1 MKNKLDNMVVLFP
14 VLSVL
19 VVVIV
24 AGGLGTIFS
33 VIYEATHHNEA
44 GVLILGVALVVGV
57 PAAAALI
64 QRRME
69 RE

>member
-1 MKNKLDNMVVLFP
+1 MNNKLDTMVVLFP

-19 VVVIV
+19 VIALV

-33 VIYEATHHNEA
+33 VIHETTHSEV
-44 GVLILGVALVVGV
+44 GVIILGASIVVGV
-57 PAAAALI
+57 PAAAALV